1 MIFAR
6 VLIAAALAA
15 GTTFGL
21 LFLMHAL
28 IEANNKPPEE
38 VEERKVADILM
49 PERQIE
55 TKYDT
60 EKPDKPEEV
69 DEPPPDMPEPEFD
82 QPDVNPDAL
91 SMAAPKVNPNLS
103 VKGVGGFGG
112 DGEYLPI
119 VKVQPQYPSRALS
132 RGLEGYA
139 IVEFTVTTNGSVR
152 DPVTIEGM
160 AGRKGGELSES
171 SIFNSAAEKAALK
184 FKYKP
189 RVIDGEAV
197 EVPGVRNKITFTIAD

>member
-1 MIFAR
+1 MNVVRIILAG
-6 VLIAAALAA
+6 LLAAA
-15 GTTFGL
+15 TTFGL

-38 VEERKVADILM
+38 VDDRKVADILM
-49 PERQIE
+49 PQREIE

-60 EKPDKPEEV
+60 QKPDKPEDV
-69 DEPPPDMPEPEFD
+69 NEPPPDMPEPDFD
-82 QPDVNPDAL
+82 QPDLNPNAL
-91 SMAAPKVNPNLS
+91 NMSAPRVKPNLS
-103 VKGVGGFGG
+103 VKGVGFGT

-119 VKVQPQYPSRALS
+119 VKVQPRYPNRALS
-132 RGLEGYA
+132 RGIEGYA

-160 AGRKGGELSES
+160 AGINGNLSPS
-171 SIFNSAAEKAALK
+171 TIFNSAAEKAALK

-189 RVIDGEAV
+189 RVIDGV
-197 EVPGVRNKITFTIAD
+197 PIEVPGVRNKITFKIAE

>member
-1 MIFAR
+1 MNVAR
-6 VLIAAALAA
+6 LGLAGLLAAA
-15 GTTFGL
+15 TTFGL

-38 VEERKVADILM
+38 VEERKVADIHM
-49 PERQIE
+49 PERAIE
-55 TKYDT
+55 TQYDT
-60 EKPDKPEEV
+60 EKPEKPEDP

-91 SMAAPKVNPNLS
+91 NMSAPRINPNLS
-103 VKGVGGFGG
+103 VKGVGGFGS

-119 VKVQPQYPSRALS
+119 VKVQPQYPRRALS
-132 RGLEGYA
+132 RGIEGYV
-139 IVEFTVTTNGSVR
+139 IVEFTVTTNGSVK
-152 DPVTIEGM
+152 DPVVIE
-160 AGRKGGELSES
+160 AVPQNV
-171 SIFNSAAEKAALK
+171 FNRAAMKAALK

-197 EVPGVRNKITFTIAD
+197 EVPGVRNKITFAIAK